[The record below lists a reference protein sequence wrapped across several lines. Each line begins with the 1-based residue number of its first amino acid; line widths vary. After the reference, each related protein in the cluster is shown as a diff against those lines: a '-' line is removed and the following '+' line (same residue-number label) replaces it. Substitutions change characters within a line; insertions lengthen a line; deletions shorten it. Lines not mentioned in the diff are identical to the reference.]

1 MISAGLEMENFI
13 DLNLP
18 KNINLEINLLG
29 GDISLDNIHG
39 ESILE
44 TLGGDININNHEGR
58 QIQKQMVVILKSIK

>member
-1 MISAGLEMENFI
+1 MENFI

-44 TLGGDININNHEGR
+44 TLGGDINVKTMRGG
-58 QIQKQMVVILKSIK
+58 QIQKRMVVILKSIK